1 VVKLS
6 DEEFEDLTARAAEAG
21 MTVPRLLVETT
32 LGKSVPESGRA
43 GAVAAVLELEGEVR
57 RVGANL
63 NQLTR
68 YSHQDRELAEGI
80 VWAAAAGER
89 ACLALDAVA
98 RRVVGRA
105 PAVARRVGGS
115 VNQWAGY
122 AQQDR
127 ELAEGVEW
135 AAAGV
140 VRGCLS
146 LDAVARWVMGMA
158 PAVSPMV
165 VGEEALAAAQAWSEQ
180 VDDLGVDE
188 SGESGGV

>member
-1 VVKLS
+1 MVAALAVGRLRMAGESRSRRAGARRERQANVAGGRSHRCVVKLS
-6 DEEFEDLTARAAEAG
+6 DEEFEDLTQRAAEAG

-32 LGKSVPESGRA
+32 LGTSVPESGRA
-43 GAVAAVLELEGEVR
+43 GAVEAVLELEGEVR

-80 VWAAAAGER
+80 
-89 ACLALDAVA
+89 
-98 RRVVGRA
+98 
-105 PAVARRVGGS
+105 
-115 VNQWAGY
+115 
-122 AQQDR
+122 
-127 ELAEGVEW
+127 EW
-135 AAAGV
+135 ATAAV
-140 VRGCLS
+140 VRACLS

-165 VGEEALAAAQAWSEQ
+165 VGEEALAAAQAWAEQ

-188 SGESGGV
+188 SGEPGRV